1 MELEISEANV
11 QYVNGLVTLSW
22 LQADLVGQKQT
33 QSTWVVGGY
42 HHLHVVLLLSH
53 AQMPV
58 WGHCSPSCLG

>member
-33 QSTWVVGGY
+33 QST
-42 HHLHVVLLLSH
+42 
-53 AQMPV
+53 
-58 WGHCSPSCLG
+58 